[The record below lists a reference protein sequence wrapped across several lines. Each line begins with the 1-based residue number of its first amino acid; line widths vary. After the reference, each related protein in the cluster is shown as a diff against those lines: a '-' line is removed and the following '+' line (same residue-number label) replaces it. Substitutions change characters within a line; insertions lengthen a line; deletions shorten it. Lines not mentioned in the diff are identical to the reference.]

1 MYRTLTWCRAGRAC
15 AGPVQGGGWGGGRSW
30 GDSWG
35 RPEAREDMRE
45 GVDGLVVGVAH
56 GEDSV
61 ERVYAGGRGRHLP
74 RLLSDHSL
82 DGGPGE
88 ADPHGSGMRVWKWR
102 EGWVTSLSCR
112 IINWTLRST
121 CLHWNNHWTRWAYW
135 MSDICPYGINKFF
148 SCYVQIKSS
157 RMRISERR

>member
-1 MYRTLTWCRAGRAC
+1 
-15 AGPVQGGGWGGGRSW
+15 
-30 GDSWG
+30 
-35 RPEAREDMRE
+35 MRE

-88 ADPHGSGMRVWKWR
+88 ADPHGSGMRV
-102 EGWVTSLSCR
+102 
-112 IINWTLRST
+112 
-121 CLHWNNHWTRWAYW
+121 
-135 MSDICPYGINKFF
+135 
-148 SCYVQIKSS
+148 
-157 RMRISERR
+157 